1 MEVIDRQPRYRS
13 IADALAYF
21 DDRGGLDDD
30 RAEIRVHEMG
40 LPDGNVVALVAV
52 VGWVRGEQIALRLT
66 NAIAFKAKNTYNK
79 EKLCDISEINGA
91 TVDNYDNTVLNDGTY
106 VHAIDLIPKEFYR
119 SPTDDEMTILVIVI
133 NELEIYKLCCREVD
147 PKLLPGIMALDFGLI
162 SKIDDE
168 KKLKSLKAIAHSLEK
183 ATPLNLPSVS
193 RQKLADVLAR
203 AGLRSPR
210 SGRRARRR
218 QVG

>member
-13 IADALAYF
+13 IADALACF
-21 DDRGGLDDD
+21 DRRGGLDDD
-30 RAEIRVHEMG
+30 QAEIRVQEIA
-40 LPDGNVVALVAV
+40 LSDGDVVALVAV
-52 VGWVRGEQIALRLT
+52 VGRAQGEQIGIILT
-66 NAIAFKAKNTYNK
+66 NATAFKAKNTYGEKESHDINK
-79 EKLCDISEINGA
+79 LNGVL
-91 TVDNYDNTVLNDGTY
+91 VDGNGNARLNDGTY
-106 VHAIDLIPKEFYR
+106 IHAIDLVPKNFY
-119 SPTDDEMTILVIVI
+119 PNLTDDEMNILAGVI
-133 NELEIYKLCCREVD
+133 NVLEIYELCYREVD
-147 PKLLPGIMALDFGLI
+147 PKLLPGVRRLDFGLI

-168 KKLKSLKAIAHSLEK
+168 KNLPSLKAIAHSLEK